1 MTTILVVDDE
11 TTLLATLRFNLEKE
25 GFTVLTA
32 ADGESAVSLAREHR
46 PDLIVLD
53 LMLEGIHG
61 FEVCRILRRE
71 MPTPIIILT
80 ARTDEVDKVVGLEL
94 GADDYIT
101 KPFSM
106 KELVA
111 RVRARLRRSEESRPA
126 RQEQTLTA
134 GEIKVDLLRREV
146 TRGQDILDLK
156 PKEFDLLVQ
165 LMQYRGRVL
174 SRNQLLQSV
183 WHYDGFGE
191 TRTVDVHV
199 GRLREK
205 IEDSPRQPYWIITV
219 RGVGYRFAG

>member
-1 MTTILVVDDE
+1 LKNSCPPAVVAAPKAAE
-11 TTLLATLRFNLEKE
+11 P
-25 GFTVLTA
+25 TA
-32 ADGESAVSLAREHR
+32 GDRRPVES
-46 PDLIVLD
+46 
-53 LMLEGIHG
+53 
-61 FEVCRILRRE
+61 
-71 MPTPIIILT
+71 
-80 ARTDEVDKVVGLEL
+80 
-94 GADDYIT
+94 
-101 KPFSM
+101 
-106 KELVA
+106 
-111 RVRARLRRSEESRPA
+111 RSEQPA
-126 RQEQTLTA
+126 A
-134 GEIKVDLLRREV
+134 GRLDLLRREV

-205 IEDSPRQPYWIITV
+205 IEESPRQPYWIITV